1 MVLKPSE
8 KRLLIVF
15 GVAIFLIGNIAAWS
29 ILQEKEIKVS
39 LDQTKL
45 EKELKRLQAL
55 QSQVPVAR
63 EYQAA
68 MQKYLTRY
76 DSLDTRDTYLGTF
89 IQNGVDS
96 LGLKLAKN
104 APLATDSGDGG
115 KEVQF
120 IKSGYQAEVSGDW
133 KKVLEFVHTL
143 QEPTEFRYVKSLNLT
158 VRKSEIQ
165 DGESELV
172 CNFVLQKWWHP
183 ESDTLLAE
191 KAEASGEPAPAKAAE
206 APKPAAST
214 AATPAPA
221 ETERKPDPVVENKV
235 APVGAPVPV
244 STPAEGNKP
253 DAPQ

>member
-8 KRLLIVF
+8 KRLLIIF
-15 GVAIFLIGNIAAWS
+15 GVVIFLIGNIAAWS
-29 ILQEKEIKVS
+29 ILQEKEIKVT

-55 QSQVPVAR
+55 QSQVPLAR

-104 APLATDSGDGG
+104 APLATESGDAG

-133 KKVLEFVHTL
+133 KKVLEFVHSL
-143 QEPTEFRYVKSLNLT
+143 QEPTEFRYVKSLNLS

-183 ESDTLLAE
+183 ESDALLAE
-191 KAEASGEPAPAKAAE
+191 KAEASGEPAPEAAE
-206 APKPAAST
+206 APKPASST

-221 ETERKPDPVVENKV
+221 ETERKADPVVENKA
-235 APVGAPVPV
+235 APAGAPVPV

-253 DAPQ
+253 AAPQ